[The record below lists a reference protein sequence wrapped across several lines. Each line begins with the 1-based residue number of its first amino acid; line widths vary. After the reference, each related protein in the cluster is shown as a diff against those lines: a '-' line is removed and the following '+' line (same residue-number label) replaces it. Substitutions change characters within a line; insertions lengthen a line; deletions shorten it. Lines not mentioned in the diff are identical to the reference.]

1 MIVQAVIENDVA
13 VEQKA
18 VMFGAFLSTKEIGSG
33 RKSRL
38 LIIITGARELEIEF
52 GITADSF
59 RSLLRIL

>member
-1 MIVQAVIENDVA
+1 MQAATENDVA

-33 RKSRL
+33 RKRVGSS
-38 LIIITGARELEIEF
+38 IIITGARELEIEF